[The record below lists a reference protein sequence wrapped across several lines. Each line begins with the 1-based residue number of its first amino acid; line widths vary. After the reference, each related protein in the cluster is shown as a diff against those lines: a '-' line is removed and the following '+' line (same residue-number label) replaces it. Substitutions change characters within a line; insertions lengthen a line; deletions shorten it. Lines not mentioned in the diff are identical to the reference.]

1 MIAQQIVNAVLLG
14 AIYLLIAIGI
24 SLCWG
29 TLNVLNLAHGPV
41 FMFSAFI
48 CYYITSRTH
57 HDLSLPVLIGLGV
70 VVGAVLELLLDVV
83 IFRAI
88 RRRTTDP
95 RQAESSMLL
104 ASIGASAVLVAIAT
118 GPTEGAPFSVTSRP
132 INVGVHNVDGVSI
145 TNLDLLVIAVTL
157 ITISG
162 LAVWVAR
169 TRQGR
174 ALRAIAFD
182 AETSGLMGINQNRLS
197 AITLLFSGA
206 TAGAARVFLA
216 VVESSLSAL
225 SGQDL
230 LLKAFAAVVLGGV
243 GSIWGTFLGAFI
255 LAGAETAVTA
265 TTSGSWTDAVS
276 FGIIIVVLLAK
287 PNGLFG
293 RAAVD
298 RA

>member
-1 MIAQQIVNAVLLG
+1 MIAQQISNGILLAG
-14 AIYLLIAIGI
+14 IYVLIAIGI

-57 HDLSLPVLIGLGV
+57 RDFDLYILVGIGV
-70 VVGAVLELLLDVV
+70 VVGAVLELLLDLL
-83 IFRAI
+83 IFRVI
-88 RRRTTDP
+88 RRRTTDLA
-95 RQAESSMLL
+95 QAESSMLL
-104 ASIGASAVLVAIAT
+104 ASIGASAILVAIAT
-118 GPTEGAPFSVTSRP
+118 SPTKGAAFSVTNKP
-132 INVGVHNVDGVSI
+132 INDSVHKFGNVVI
-145 TNLDLLVIAVTL
+145 TDLEMITVAVALFTIA
-157 ITISG
+157 G
-162 LAVWVAR
+162 LAIWVAR
-169 TRQGR
+169 TRNGR

-197 AITLLFSGA
+197 AVTLLFSGA
-206 TAGAARVFLA
+206 TAGAAGVFLA

-243 GSIWGTFLGAFI
+243 GSVWGTFLGAFI
-255 LAGAETAVTA
+255 LAGGETAVTA

-276 FGIIIVVLLAK
+276 FGIIILVLLLR
-287 PNGLFG
+287 PNGIFG
-293 RAAVD
+293 RARVD

>member
-1 MIAQQIVNAVLLG
+1 VIAQQVANGVLLG

-41 FMFSAFI
+41 FMFSAFAA
-48 CYYITSRTH
+48 YLVTTRTH
-57 HDLSLPVLIGLGV
+57 HDLSLWTLVGLGV
-70 VVGAVLELLLDVV
+70 VVGAVMELLLDIAV
-83 IFRAI
+83 FRII
-88 RRRTTDP
+88 RRRTTDL

-104 ASIGASAVLVAIAT
+104 ASIGASAVLVAIANA
-118 GPTEGAPFSVTSRP
+118 PTLGAPFSVSSKPLPT
-132 INVGVHNVDGVSI
+132 GVQHIGGVSI
-145 TNLDLLVIAVTL
+145 SNLEIIVVAVAL
-157 ITISG
+157 ITVAG

-169 TRQGR
+169 TRNGR

-197 AITLLFSGA
+197 AVTLLFSGA
-206 TAGAARVFLA
+206 TAGAAGIFLA
-216 VVESSLSAL
+216 VVESSLSAG

-243 GSIWGTFLGAFI
+243 GSIWGTALGAFV
-255 LAGAETAVTA
+255 LAGGETVVTA

-276 FGIIIVVLLAK
+276 FGIIILVLLVR
-287 PNGLFG
+287 PNGVFG
-293 RAAVD
+293 RVRVD